1 MLRIYAWIANQ
12 NGRFRTCCSNLE
24 LGFKPYKL
32 AVIIWIMDQVA
43 HGSGK
48 RNLAYSLFVQP
59 STQQQETISPNPISS
74 NIGNLTE
81 GHHVKSKWRRKSEV
95 VFYVPFSLSEPK
107 FICILISFF
116 KISVWNYC
124 WLRERQVQLLHLLA
138 NFSKNCSYPWFYD
151 FVSKRFE

>member
-12 NGRFRTCCSNLE
+12 NGRFRTCRSNLE

-48 RNLAYSLFVQP
+48 HNLAYSLVVQP

-81 GHHVKSKWRRKSEV
+81 GHHVKSKLRRNPEV

-107 FICILISFF
+107 HICILISFF
-116 KISVWNYC
+116 KISVGNYS
-124 WLRERQVQLLHLLA
+124 WLRERQVTTPSSHKL
-138 NFSKNCSYPWFYD
+138 F
-151 FVSKRFE
+151 